1 MAGAGLATVG
11 LVSASLVT
19 TIPQLLLCYSV
30 ITGLGFGLMYT
41 PASTLSTLYVY
52 LHSNIS
58 TLSRYIPAIVACVPY
73 FTKRR
78 SLALGM

>member
-1 MAGAGLATVG
+1 MNSFTHPLKEIAMTIDISVSGDRVCMAGAGLATVG

-41 PASTLSTLYVY
+41 LASTLSTLA
-52 LHSNIS
+52 
-58 TLSRYIPAIVACVPY
+58 TMA
-73 FTKRR
+73 
-78 SLALGM
+78 M